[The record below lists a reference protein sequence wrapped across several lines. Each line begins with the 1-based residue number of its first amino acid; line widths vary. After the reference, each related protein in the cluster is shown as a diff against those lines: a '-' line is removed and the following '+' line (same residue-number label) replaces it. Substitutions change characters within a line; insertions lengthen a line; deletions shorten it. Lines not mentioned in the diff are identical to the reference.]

1 MYSIYSVLVTK
12 SYTFKVY
19 GADNEGL
26 SQIFNED
33 DFQQLLL
40 ESGITQMLTVCHTIS
55 LLVKYFEFP
64 L

>member
-19 GADNEGL
+19 DADNEGL

-40 ESGITQMLTVCHTIS
+40 ESGITQMLTVCHIIY
-55 LLVKYFEFP
+55 LY
-64 L
+64 